1 MTEQAPILT
10 FQELDSILRIIDSA
24 PRDGEIKITVGDVTL
39 EVATRSG
46 TVASPSAVAPAPAV
60 EAAIPAPAP
69 APAAAPTAAPAPAAA
84 TPAPAPAAPEAE
96 GELAGLAV
104 VAAPMTGVFYAK
116 PSPTADPFVQVGE
129 SVTEGQDLG
138 IIEVM
143 KLMNRITSPVA
154 GVVRRINARN
164 EDLVEHGSALF
175 YIEASGGDS

>member
-46 TVASPSAVAPAPAV
+46 TVAGPSAVAPAPTV
-60 EAAIPAPAP
+60 EAA
-69 APAAAPTAAPAPAAA
+69 APAAAPAPAVAPTPASAPAPA
-84 TPAPAPAAPEAE
+84 TPEAD

-116 PSPTADPFVQVGE
+116 PSPTADPFVLVGQ

-154 GVVRRINARN
+154 GVVRRINASN

-175 YIEASGGDS
+175 YIEASDGDS